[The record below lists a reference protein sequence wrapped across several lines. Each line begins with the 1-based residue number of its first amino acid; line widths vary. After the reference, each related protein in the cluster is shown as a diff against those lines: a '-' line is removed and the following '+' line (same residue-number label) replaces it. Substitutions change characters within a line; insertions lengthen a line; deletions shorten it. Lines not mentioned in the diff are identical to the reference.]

1 MYLYRNRRRRIE
13 IVDLCTSVK
22 PYPATFVPLLLVADQ
37 FVTEIRPRLAV
48 SPRDAR
54 HDRLIRH
61 FVPFSEVKRRLR
73 DTLERNS
80 KAEGFT
86 R

>member
-1 MYLYRNRRRRIE
+1 M
-13 IVDLCTSVK
+13 
-22 PYPATFVPLLLVADQ
+22 ADQ
-37 FVTEIRPRLAV
+37 FVTEIRPRIAV

-61 FVPFSEVKRRLR
+61 FVPFPEVKRRLR

-80 KAEGFT
+80 KARGEMGPLFRISAQVSRSRSTET
-86 R
+86 RRLIRR